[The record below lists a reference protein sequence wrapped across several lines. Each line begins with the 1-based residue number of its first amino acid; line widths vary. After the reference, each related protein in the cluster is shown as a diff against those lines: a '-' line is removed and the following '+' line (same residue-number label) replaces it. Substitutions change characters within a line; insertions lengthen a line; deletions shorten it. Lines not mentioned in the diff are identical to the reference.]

1 MRIQAGWGQPDAMLR
16 LLFRPEVNM
25 VLSVIMFLGGVSLT
39 LGRMVGVIGQNEPA
53 LVFHMSA
60 WALIVSGYGNILV
73 SVVRQE
79 ATNSQSPS
87 PLDEAERIILP
98 GDDWVTRH
106 TQ

>member
-1 MRIQAGWGQPDAMLR
+1 MLR
-16 LLFRPEVNM
+16 LLFRPEVNLA
-25 VLSVIMFLGGVSLT
+25 LSIIMFLGGVFLT
-39 LGRMVGVIGQNEPA
+39 VGRMLGFIGQNEPA

-79 ATNSQSPS
+79 AANAESRSPVQ
-87 PLDEAERIILP
+87 EAEHIILP

-106 TQ
+106 KH